1 MREIISRK
9 DAIAKGMNRYF
20 TGKECKNN
28 HIDERSVIDW
38 ACVSCRNE
46 IRQKTHIKNIEKDK
60 ARDAKYYQENK
71 ERLDE
76 INKQWRKDNPDACKK
91 HSRQSFLNNPARVDL
106 HTKARRAH
114 TKINLSKDEKK
125 RMHKIINTVRE
136 INKLAGE
143 VVVHRDHI
151 LPLNP
156 VHHITKKP
164 LPIKGMDHPDN
175 CQILSATENME
186 KGNKFRPEDQLLFL
200 ERMNFLK
207 PLTNKNF
214 YEESSI
220 KKKNV

>member
-1 MREIISRK
+1 MREVISRK

-20 TGKECKNN
+20 TGKLCK
-28 HIDERSVIDW
+28 HGHLAERSVFDH
-38 ACVSCRNE
+38 ACVPCRNE
-46 IRQKTHIKNIEKDK
+46 ERLKTHIRNIEKDK

-76 INKQWRKDNPDACKK
+76 INKKWRKDNPEACKK
-91 HSRQSFLNNPARVDL
+91 HTKQSYLNNPARVDL

-114 TKINLSKDEKK
+114 TKSNLTKEEKK
-125 RMHKIINTVRE
+125 RMYDIINTVRK

-175 CQILSATENME
+175 CQIISAKENMQ
-186 KGNKFRPEDQLLFL
+186 KANKFRPKDQLLFL

-214 YEESSI
+214 YDELSI

>member
-1 MREIISRK
+1 MRKIISRK

-20 TGKECKNN
+20 TGKPCKHG
-28 HIDERSVIDW
+28 HIAERSVIDW
-38 ACVSCRNE
+38 CCVPCRNE
-46 IRQKTHIKNIEKDK
+46 ERRKTHLRNIEKDK

-76 INKQWRKDNPDACKK
+76 KNKQWRQDNPESCKR
-91 HSRQSFLNNPARVDL
+91 HARQTYLNNPARVDL

-114 TKINLSKDEKK
+114 TKINLTKEEKK
-125 RMHKIINTVRE
+125 RMHDIINAVRE
-136 INKLAGE
+136 INKLAGK

-156 VHHITKKP
+156 VHHISKKP
-164 LPIKGMDHPDN
+164 LPIKGIDHPDN
-175 CQILSATENME
+175 CQILSAKENLE

-200 ERMNFLK
+200 EKMNFLK

-214 YEESSI
+214 YKELSL
-220 KKKNV
+220 KKENV

>member
-20 TGKECKNN
+20 TGMPCKHG
-28 HIDERSVIDW
+28 HIAERSVVDW
-38 ACVSCRNE
+38 CYVPCRNE
-46 IRQKTHIKNIEKDK
+46 ERRKTHIRNIEKDK
-60 ARDAKYYQENK
+60 ARDAKFYQEIK

-76 INKQWRKDNPDACKK
+76 KNKQWKKDNPEACKK
-91 HSRQSFLNNPARVDL
+91 HSKQSYLNNPARIDL

-114 TKINLSKDEKK
+114 TKINLTKEEKK
-125 RMHKIINTVRE
+125 RMHDIINAVRE
-136 INKLAGE
+136 INKLAGK

-156 VHHITKKP
+156 VHHISKKP
-164 LPIKGMDHPDN
+164 LPIKGIDHPDN
-175 CQILSATENME
+175 CQILSAKENLE

-200 ERMNFLK
+200 EKMNFLK

-214 YEESSI
+214 NKELSL
-220 KKKNV
+220 KKENV